1 MKVLMLG
8 NGFDLSYGLL
18 TKYSNFLNIVSYL
31 EKQTLFADMKI
42 SDIVGCAKLHEIDGS
57 IARSY
62 AQHKLAYEHVTC
74 DINELATLIHL
85 VEDNIWFKYLQ
96 ASFNRDVG
104 WIDFEKEIGIV
115 IQAFQQFLKH
125 AGRDFVTSRCVES
138 DAEKYIIE
146 YFHFFYVQKSPS
158 PIAGA
163 YRVHDDYLL
172 EMPLGSK
179 NYIINQEKVIGV
191 LTKALQALA
200 EALRLYLKHFV
211 QEVVEVLKA
220 QGNLTLNPLLSG
232 AHSIITFNYT
242 NTYEMIAGPS
252 EVFHLHGA
260 IDKQIVLGVNP
271 DECDKVPTA
280 DTMFISFKKYF
291 QRVMART
298 DVAYIE
304 WINSVLSMDY
314 EIDLVVMGHSLD
326 ITDQD
331 IIVELFEASQNITI
345 LYHDEIAEAGYI
357 ANLVKIFG
365 MEKFNEMRHV
375 QNLKFVPQLSTAS
388 L

>member
-74 DINELATLIHL
+74 DINELTTLIHL

-104 WIDFEKEIGIV
+104 WIDFEKEISIV
-115 IQAFQQFLKH
+115 IHTFQQFLKQ

-138 DAEKYIIE
+138 DAGKYIIG
-146 YFHFFYVQKSPS
+146 FFRFFYAKNSPS

-172 EMPLGSK
+172 ETPLGSK

-191 LTKALQALA
+191 LAKALKDFT
-200 EALRLYLKHFV
+200 EALRLYLKLFV
-211 QEVVEVLKA
+211 QDVVDVLKV
-220 QGNLTLNPLLSG
+220 QGSLVLNPLLSG

-260 IDKQIVLGVNP
+260 IDKQIILGVNP

-331 IIVELFEASQNITI
+331 IIVELFEASRNITI

-365 MEKFNEMRHV
+365 MEKFNEMRHA
-375 QNLKFVPQLSTAS
+375 QNLKFVPQTSTES

>member
-18 TKYSNFLNIVSYL
+18 TKYSNFLNIVSYM
-31 EKQTLFADMKI
+31 EKRPLFGEMKI
-42 SDIVGCAKLHEIDGS
+42 SDIVGQASLHAIDGS

-62 AQHKLAYEHVTC
+62 TQHKLAYEQVAC
-74 DINELATLIHL
+74 DVNVLANLVHLI
-85 VEDNIWFKYLQ
+85 ENNIWFKYLQ

-104 WIDFEKEIGIV
+104 WIDFEKEISTV
-115 IQAFQQFLKH
+115 IQTFQQFLKQ
-125 AGRDFVTSRCVES
+125 AGRDFITGKCVETN
-138 DAEKYIIE
+138 AGKYIID
-146 YFHFFYVQKSPS
+146 FFQFFYAKKSPS

-163 YRVHDDYLL
+163 YRVHDDYIL
-172 EMPLGSK
+172 EAPLGSK

-191 LTKALQALA
+191 LAKDLKNLT
-200 EALRLYLKHFV
+200 EALRLYLKCFV
-211 QEVVEVLKA
+211 QDVVEVLKA
-220 QGNLTLNPLLSG
+220 QGRLVLNPLLCG
-232 AHSIITFNYT
+232 AHWIITFNYT
-242 NTYEMIAGPS
+242 NTYEMIAGAS

-271 DECDKVPTA
+271 DECDKVPTT

-304 WINSVLSMDY
+304 WIKNVLSMDY
-314 EIDLVVMGHSLD
+314 EIDLVAMGHSLD

-331 IIVELFEASQNITI
+331 IIIELFETSQNITI

-365 MEKFNEMRHV
+365 MEKFNEMRFV
-375 QNLKFVPQLSTAS
+375 KNLKFIPQTSTES